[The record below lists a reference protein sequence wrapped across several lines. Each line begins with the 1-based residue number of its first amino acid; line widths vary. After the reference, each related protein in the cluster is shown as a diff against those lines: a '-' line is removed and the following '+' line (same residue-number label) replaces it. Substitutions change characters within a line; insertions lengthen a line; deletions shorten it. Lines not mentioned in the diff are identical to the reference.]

1 MTYKEA
7 FMTGSVAEGTI
18 KGTFAEFF
26 AQDGTK
32 LFSFQRKNSAV
43 EIKDGETQQIVNFG
57 DRNNADVFE
66 YANTTMVLKDGTA
79 IPMINFK
86 DKFGYLIKTGPTSSV
101 FIEANKAMAVRG
113 TDEFTLDVDFPVCR
127 AYQSEAVKGKVPVT
141 LLPDAIDYI
150 KEFVL
155 KKEKHFR
162 VFVSYTK
169 YTNGK
174 WLASYGEEITKQL
187 YEGKTTPDMK
197 IYYAGKAYTTT
208 LDGKNE
214 VVYWDGAKHIP
225 EDIYKSNLFQFSL
238 YRVGC
243 EVCTALLRQ
252 DNRDMKTAQK
262 ASELLA
268 TFKKKYKKSQLEA
281 YEWLIDTPETREILD
296 KAVNPATG
304 EPIIPYIY
312 VDIQLSQDTVEVF
325 QEKYKILEKNLK
337 GTLYAKKGAF
347 DWYPTNIS
355 NAEIEGE
362 DEDGNKIKL
371 NLTDYLKQKKEA
383 LDKAKALIAAA
394 GAATII

>member
-1 MTYKEA
+1 MTYEEA

-43 EIKDGETQQIVNFG
+43 EIEDGETQQIVNF
-57 DRNNADVFE
+57 DRTNADVLE
-66 YANTTMVLKDGTA
+66 YANSAVVLKDGTA
-79 IPMINFK
+79 VPMISFK

-113 TDEFTLDVDFPVCR
+113 VGDTFTLDVDFPVCR

-141 LLPDAIDYI
+141 LLPDAIDWI
-150 KEFVL
+150 KEYLL

-162 VFVSYTK
+162 VFASYTK

-174 WLASYGEEITKQL
+174 WLASYGEEITEQL
-187 YEGKTTPDMK
+187 YDGKTTPDMK
-197 IYYAGKAYTTT
+197 LYYDGTPYVTTVIGDEVKFYQKGKAKFITDEMRNST
-208 LDGKNE
+208 LFDHSLWCIGNE
-214 VVYWDGAKHIP
+214 VIYAAQLKAKP
-225 EDIYKSNLFQFSL
+225 KPYSKEEAK
-238 YRVGC
+238 
-243 EVCTALLRQ
+243 
-252 DNRDMKTAQK
+252 
-262 ASELLA
+262 LA
-268 TFKKKYKKSQLEA
+268 EIRTTFAKKYKKSELEA
-281 YEWLIDTPETREILD
+281 YEYLIDTPETRDILD
-296 KAVNPATG
+296 NLMNPVTG
-304 EPIIPYIY
+304 KPMIPYIY
-312 VDIQLSQDTVEVF
+312 VDINLSQDTVEVY

-355 NAEIEGE
+355 NAMIEG
-362 DEDGNKIKL
+362 DDGELL

-394 GAATII
+394 GAATIL